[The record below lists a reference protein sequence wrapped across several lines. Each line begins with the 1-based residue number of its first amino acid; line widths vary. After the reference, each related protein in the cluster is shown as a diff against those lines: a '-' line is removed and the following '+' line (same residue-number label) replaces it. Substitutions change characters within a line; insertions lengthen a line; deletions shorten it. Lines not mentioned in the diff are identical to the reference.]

1 MTSRQ
6 AAMRLCREDTIK
18 EQKMS
23 HIYKRRANY
32 YETDM
37 MGIVHHSN
45 HIRYFEEARLDYM
58 KSFGCD
64 VLEMEKEG
72 IIIPN
77 VDAYAKYYIPVRF
90 GEEVDIEV
98 SLTTFNGI
106 KMEYTFT
113 MRKQNGELAA
123 EGHTMHC
130 FVKSNFRPIS
140 LKKAFPEYYQKLLAH
155 LEPKED

>member
-1 MTSRQ
+1 
-6 AAMRLCREDTIK
+6 MRLCREDTIK

-58 KSFGCD
+58 NSFGCD

-155 LEPKED
+155 LEPKEE

>member
-1 MTSRQ
+1 
-6 AAMRLCREDTIK
+6 MRLCREDTIK

-98 SLTTFNGI
+98 FLTTFNGI

-155 LEPKED
+155 LEPKEE